1 MSILA
6 NLLPAMRESRRDHGN
21 DREERNTNNTT
32 GHGRR
37 RHGRKNKHGR
47 R

>member
-6 NLLPAMRESRRDHGN
+6 NLLPAMRQSRKDRGN
-21 DREERNTNNTT
+21 GKEDRNTDNTT
-32 GHGRR
+32 GRGR
-37 RHGRKNKHGR
+37 RHGRRNKHGR